1 MWIHQHSDWPHF
13 SWDEVALNSQLA
25 GVEYQRGRLLGHMEV
40 VGFDLRQ
47 EACLRI
53 FAQDVV
59 KSSAIEGEDLN
70 VLEVRSSI
78 ARRLGLDEGGLMGSG
93 SSVEGIVEM
102 ILDATQKCYEPLT
115 EERLFHWH
123 RALFSS
129 GSTLPAKV
137 VGRWRSSEGGPM
149 QIVSGAMGREKVH
162 YIAPEADRVDEE
174 MEKFLSWFNTEQ
186 PEVNLL
192 IKAGIAHLWFENIH
206 PFEDG
211 NGRIGRAICDM
222 VLARSDGTD
231 QRFYSLSSQFA
242 KERKDY
248 YFHLE
253 EQGRSSPEIT
263 LWLKW
268 FLGCVERAFLNSKNI
283 LDHTLF
289 KAKVWRM
296 LQGHPINDRQR
307 LIINRMLGDDFKGY
321 MNTSKYMKM
330 TKCSRDVA
338 LRDLKEL
345 KELRVLFQNSPKARQ
360 RQLSYRIVRKEDL

>member
-1 MWIHQHSDWPHF
+1 MWIHQHQDWPHF
-13 SWDEVALNSQLA
+13 SWDAKALSPQLDK
-25 GVEYQRGRLLGHMEV
+25 VVHQRGWLLGHMEAL
-40 VGFDLRQ
+40 GFDLRQ
-47 EACLRI
+47 EAYLRI
-53 FAQDVV
+53 LAQDVV

-70 VLEVRSSI
+70 FDEVRSSI
-78 ARRLGLDEGGLMGSG
+78 ARRLGLDEGGLVRSG
-93 SSVEGIVEM
+93 RSVEGIVEM
-102 ILDATQKCYEPLT
+102 ILDATQRFSDPLT
-115 EERLFHWH
+115 KERLFRWH

-129 GSTLPAKV
+129 GGGLPNKV

-162 YIAPEADRVDEE
+162 YRAPEAERVDGE
-174 MEKFLSWFNTEQ
+174 MERFLLWFNAEQ
-186 PEVNLL
+186 PGVNLL
-192 IKAGIAHLWFENIH
+192 IKAGVAHLWFENIH

-248 YFHLE
+248 YLHLE
-253 EQGRSSPEIT
+253 EQGRSAPEIT
-263 LWLKW
+263 PWLQW
-268 FLGCVERAFLNSKNI
+268 FLGCVERSFLSSKNI

-330 TKCSRDVA
+330 TQCSRDVA

-345 KELRVLFQNSPKARQ
+345 QKLRVLFQNSPKVRQ
-360 RQLSYRIVRKEDL
+360 RQLSYRILRKEDL